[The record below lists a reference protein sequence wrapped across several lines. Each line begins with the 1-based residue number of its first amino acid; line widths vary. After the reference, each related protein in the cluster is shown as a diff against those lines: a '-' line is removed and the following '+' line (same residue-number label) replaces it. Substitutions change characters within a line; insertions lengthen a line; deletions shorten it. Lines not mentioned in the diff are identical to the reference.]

1 MKSIQDEQY
10 PGLPLVSIIIVNYN
24 GRELLRP
31 CLESVF
37 AQSMQDIEVIAVDN
51 GSADGSVKYIR
62 ENFPAVEVV
71 ALTSNTGFPGA
82 NNEA

>member
-1 MKSIQDEQY
+1 MNLIKEGSKVTPI
-10 PGLPLVSIIIVNYN
+10 VSVIIVNYN

-51 GSADGSVKYIR
+51 GSTDGSVGYLLKRISR
-62 ENFPAVEVV
+62 MSMLFRS
-71 ALTSNTGFPGA
+71 LQI
-82 NNEA
+82 